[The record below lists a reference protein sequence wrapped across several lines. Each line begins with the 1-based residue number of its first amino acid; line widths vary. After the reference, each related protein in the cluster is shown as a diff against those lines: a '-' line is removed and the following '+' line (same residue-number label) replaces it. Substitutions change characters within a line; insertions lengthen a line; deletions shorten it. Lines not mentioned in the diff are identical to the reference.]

1 MVNHFDIKSASA
13 EALMAEYAINQ
24 NTRIFSQLYDRFA
37 NDLYH
42 FLLTLSDVQLAS
54 DIAQKTWL
62 KVYEKPQR
70 YQATAGFKAWLFTV
84 ARNALIDEFR
94 KQSRLVS
101 LLDDD
106 IGSLDTHHIVER
118 LSPIEED
125 ANDIHAAFDAA
136 LSALSFTQREAF
148 CLQQEGFSLE
158 QIAHITAQ
166 QKETIKTRLRYARET
181 LKRKL
186 EKYHE

>member
-1 MVNHFDIKSASA
+1 
-13 EALMAEYAINQ
+13 MAEYAVNQ
-24 NTRIFSQLYDRFA
+24 NHRIFNQLYERLADDVFHYLVA
-37 NDLYH
+37 
-42 FLLTLSDVQLAS
+42 LSDIQTAS

-70 YQATAGFKAWLFTV
+70 YQANAGFKAWLFTV

-94 KQSRLVS
+94 KQNRLTQ
-101 LLDDD
+101 LFDDKLALAEPASND
-106 IGSLDTHHIVER
+106 PIDPDT
-118 LSPIEED
+118 S
-125 ANDIHAAFDAA
+125 DIHAAFDAA
-136 LSALSFTQREAF
+136 LSSMPVAQREAF

-158 QIAHITAQ
+158 QIAKITFQ
-166 QKETIKTRLRYARET
+166 PKETIKTRIRYAREL